1 MNSTTPT
8 SESTPNK
15 KVRGDMNH
23 FFFQN
28 TESIDRAIGKELTQ
42 RFLGTWEW
50 DKTNRCWISQGHS
63 LNGERDVT
71 LATRIRTW
79 SETKSPPRNPFYP
92 HLPIPGPCM
101 CVTEVTVEV
110 FANKMWG
117 LRGVFQVDE
126 FDVKDTQ
133 YYDESGH
140 DSPIDGPID
149 NQ

>member
-28 TESIDRAIGKELTQ
+28 TESIDRAIVRELTQ
-42 RFLGTWEW
+42 RFKGTWEW
-50 DKTNRCWISQGHS
+50 DGPNRCWVSQGHS

-71 LATRIRTW
+71 LSTKIRTW
-79 SETKSPPRNPFYP
+79 SETKTPPRDVLYP
-92 HLPIPGPCM
+92 HVPRSGPSM

-110 FANKMWG
+110 WANKMWG
-117 LRGVFQVDE
+117 LRGMFQVDE
-126 FDVKDTQ
+126 FDVKDISFAF
-133 YYDESGH
+133 ESGH
-140 DSPIDGPID
+140 NGAINGPID